1 MIKKQQEQQ
10 NYKRIIFCGVQG
22 CCPTLEVKNKTVI
35 VNDDFGGRIKI
46 SKNQL
51 KSLVDTIT
59 KEKLI

>member
-1 MIKKQQEQQ
+1 MIKKQQERQ

>member
-1 MIKKQQEQQ
+1 MIKKQQ
-10 NYKRIIFCGVQG
+10 NYKRIIFCGVKG
-22 CCPTLEVKNKTVI
+22 CCPTLEVKNKMVI

-51 KSLVDTIT
+51 KSLVDTIK

>member
-1 MIKKQQEQQ
+1 MIKKQQERQ
-10 NYKRIIFCGVQG
+10 NHTRIFFCGVQG
-22 CCPTLEVKNKTVI
+22 CCPTLEVKNKTVV

-51 KSLVDTIT
+51 KNLVNTVI